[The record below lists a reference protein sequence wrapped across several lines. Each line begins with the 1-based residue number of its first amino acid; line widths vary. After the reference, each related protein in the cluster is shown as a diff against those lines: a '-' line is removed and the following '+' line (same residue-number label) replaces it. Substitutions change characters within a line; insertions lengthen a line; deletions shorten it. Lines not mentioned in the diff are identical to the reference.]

1 MYAIYFAF
9 SYACSAKRLNWQ
21 HRQTD
26 LIGEGSL
33 SLMQMHYAEI
43 RFVEYHVRIA
53 DCAQSWALEWMWRGL
68 QKMQRVTHIFLG
80 VIHPNCIMSTIGN

>member
-43 RFVEYHVRIA
+43 RFVEYHV
-53 DCAQSWALEWMWRGL
+53 
-68 QKMQRVTHIFLG
+68 G
-80 VIHPNCIMSTIGN
+80 VDVERTAEDATCYTYFFGRYSPKLHNVDNR